1 MSRAQI
7 EAAIPHRKPMLLI
20 EEIISQEEEKIVC
33 RADFHGDEFF
43 FQGHYPNFPLVP
55 GVILCEAAMQT
66 GAVLLSK
73 FVTEAGGVPVATRM
87 GEVKFKRMVRPGES
101 VLIEVKLNERLA
113 NAFFMSARVTCAG
126 KLAASLEFACS
137 LSEVKS

>member
-20 EEIISQEEEKIVC
+20 EEIISQKEEKIVC

-43 FQGHYPNFPLVP
+43 FQGHYPDFPLVP

-113 NAFFMSARVTCAG
+113 NAFFMSARVTCEG